1 MPTLLITGANR
12 GIGLEFVRQ
21 YAAEGWD
28 VIATCRNPQAATEL
42 CALNVEVHALDVA
55 QFDQIAAL
63 GGRLAGRAI
72 DVLINNA
79 GIYGANQTFGAVDAD
94 AWLQVLR
101 VNTLAPLK
109 MAEAFADNVA
119 RSQRRVIAS
128 ISSRMG
134 SIDDNDGGGDYAY
147 RSSKAALNMVN
158 KSLSLDLR
166 GRGIICIVLH
176 PGWVKT
182 AMGGPSAIV
191 SPQQSVAGMRRLID
205 GATLTHSGRFFTYD
219 GQEVPW

>member
-21 YAAEGWD
+21 YAADGWE
-28 VIATCRNPQAATEL
+28 VIATCRNPQDATEL
-42 CALNVEVHALDVA
+42 CALNVEVHALDVS
-55 QFDQIAAL
+55 QFDQIVAL
-63 GGRLAGRAI
+63 GERLAGRPV

-79 GIYGANQTFGAVDAD
+79 GIHGGEQGFGAVDAD
-94 AWLQVLR
+94 AWSHVFR
-101 VNTLAPLK
+101 VNTMAPLK
-109 MAEAFADNVA
+109 MAEALVEHVA
-119 RSQRRVIAS
+119 RGQRRVIAS

-134 SIDDNDGGGDYAY
+134 SIDDSAGGVYAY

-158 KSLSLDLR
+158 KNLSLDLR
-166 GRGIICIVLH
+166 DRGIICIVLH

-191 SPQQSVAGMRRLID
+191 SPQQSVGGMRRIID
-205 GATLTHSGRFFTYD
+205 GATPSHSGRFFSYD